1 MDAQL
6 EQILKDFASKDP
18 EVRKQAAARLTEAAE
33 SELTEKQCTRL
44 LQAASRK
51 WVVDDDIDPC
61 DRLIKTVFGQS
72 HAVDWKLIVVDFGHY
87 SHGARWTVKSELE
100 SRGDVPSAEI
110 FVSLID
116 QYADRNLIGPIGSY
130 TNFLNSPEATKKLL
144 PTLMSHAKPD
154 DFGYYARFFALNAAD
169 KGFVTETDLAP
180 FAAASVEMYRPIR
193 ERMRH
198 QEQPE
203 GDDWIWTE
211 KYQED
216 RADATLLLDL
226 MGHLPLDTVRVEL
239 TEALTSRDPALQHY
253 GAKGLLAQRQDVPRE
268 AIEQIASNAEY
279 HNSFF
284 AFLEKIGRTE
294 LMPAKYLE
302 QEYFAKSD
310 MVNWLTHPA
319 ELGRPPHEIEL
330 MTTFDSENGAERYYL
345 FRFRS
350 HEPHPAAVDGW
361 MAGLSGPFRIGT
373 TWKKRTASETFSNF
387 TKWDEKTPEEH
398 FDAITGLLKKS
409 RQNDLLW
416 PLLESAEAAEEGQ

>member
-6 EQILKDFASKDP
+6 EQILTDFASDDP
-18 EVRKQAAARLTEAAE
+18 EVRKQAAGRLTEARE
-33 SELTEKQCTRL
+33 NELTERQCTRL

-61 DRLIKTVFGQS
+61 DRLIHTVFGQS
-72 HAVDWKLIVVDFGHY
+72 HAVDWRLIVVDFGNY
-87 SHGARWTVKSELE
+87 SLGARWTVKSELE
-100 SRGDVPSAEI
+100 SRGDVPAAEI
-110 FVSLID
+110 LVSLID
-116 QYADRNLIGPIGSY
+116 QYADRDLVGPVGSY
-130 TNFLNSPEATKKLL
+130 SNFLDSPEAAKKLL
-144 PTLMSHAKPD
+144 PTLMSHAKPG
-154 DFGYYARFFALNAAD
+154 DFGYYARLFALNAAE
-169 KGFVTETDLAP
+169 KGIVTETDLAP
-180 FAAASVEMYRPIR
+180 FAAANVEMYRPIR

-239 TEALTSRDPALQHY
+239 TEALNSRDPALQHY
-253 GAKGLLAQRQDVPRE
+253 GAKGLLAHRQEVPKE
-268 AIEQIASNAEY
+268 AIEQIASSAEY
-279 HNSFF
+279 HNSFY

-294 LMPAKYLE
+294 LMPSKYLE
-302 QEYFAKSD
+302 QAYFAESD
-310 MVNWLTHPA
+310 MVNWLAHPA
-319 ELGRPPHEIEL
+319 EIGRTPHEIEL
-330 MTTFDSENGAERYYL
+330 MVTFVSEDGAERYYL

-361 MAGLSGPFRIGT
+361 MAGLSGPFESGT
-373 TWKKRTASETFSNF
+373 KWKKGTFSETFSNF

-398 FDAITGLLKKS
+398 FDDITGLLKRS

-416 PLLESAEAAEEGQ
+416 PLLESAEAGEEAQ

>member
-6 EQILKDFASKDP
+6 EQILTDFASDDP
-18 EVRKQAAARLTEAAE
+18 EVRKQAAGRLTEARE
-33 SELTEKQCTRL
+33 YELTEKQCTRL
-44 LQAASRK
+44 LQAASRD

-61 DRLIKTVFGQS
+61 DRLIHTVFGQS
-72 HAVDWKLIVVDFGHY
+72 HAVDWKLIVADYGQY
-87 SHGARWTVKSELE
+87 SHGARWTVKSKLE
-100 SRGDVPSAEI
+100 SRGDVPAAEI
-110 FVSLID
+110 FVSLVD
-116 QYADRNLIGPIGSY
+116 KYADRNLIWLTHSY
-130 TNFLNSPEATKKLL
+130 AFLESPEATKKLL
-144 PTLMSHAKPD
+144 PGLMSHAKPNV
-154 DFGYYARFFALNAAD
+154 FGYCAQEFAIHAAD
-169 KGFVTETDLAP
+169 KGIVTEADLAP
-180 FAAASVEMYRPIR
+180 FAAASVEMYRPMR
-193 ERMRH
+193 ERLRN

-211 KYQED
+211 SYQDD
-216 RADATLLLDL
+216 RSHAMVLLELMRHLSLD
-226 MGHLPLDTVRVEL
+226 MVKAEL
-239 TEALTSRDPALQHY
+239 TEALTSRDPGLQHF
-253 GAKGLLAQRQDVPRE
+253 GALGLLAHRQEVPNE

-279 HNSFF
+279 HNMFY
-284 AFLEKIGRTE
+284 AYLEKIGRAE
-294 LMPAKYLE
+294 LMPSKYLE

-398 FDAITGLLKKS
+398 FDAINGPVKKS

-416 PLLESAEAAEEGQ
+416 TLLESEEAAEEGQ